1 MVFFIYR
8 EILLSANWACEV
20 GAMTEG
26 NIPGTNR
33 KKLLLNLLS
42 VYIKTHRR
50 ETKLFKFS
58 RDTNGEELK
67 IRKKTTSLCNSF
79 VAMVLLQWPLLLP
92 FAYVTSRVTIFVD
105 EGLHRKI
112 LARFQGFLRQW
123 KFIISCTKFFITV
136 TGQ

>member
-1 MVFFIYR
+1 
-8 EILLSANWACEV
+8 
-20 GAMTEG
+20 MTEG

-105 EGLHRKI
+105 EGLHREI
-112 LARFQGFLRQW
+112 LARFQGFLRQ
-123 KFIISCTKFFITV
+123 
-136 TGQ
+136 